1 MFLLPLNLG
10 PSSYA
15 WNLNPSWFYF
25 LLAHYHCLLMYVWYG
40 SSRTL
45 CYLALSGNEVLEKW
59 ESFPSIMSFIATRF
73 SMPPSLHSIQ
83 IRGSSGIYR
92 YWDLK
97 PQPETIA
104 DNLTRSR
111 LWLSVSAVSWDQ
123 GERNNSYFPFGAICV
138 CVCQGKGQHWSM
150 CIILMQGRFV
160 QDVFSFFRNYVDS
173 LHWRSLGC
181 SIWGLRVLLILL
193 ENF

>member
-1 MFLLPLNLG
+1 MFLPLLNLG
-10 PSSYA
+10 PSSCA

-40 SSRTL
+40 SSWTL

-92 YWDLK
+92 HWDLK

-104 DNLTRSR
+104 ENLTGSR
-111 LWLSVSAVSWDQ
+111 LWLSVSAVNWDQ
-123 GERNNSYFPFGAICV
+123 GEREFLFSPFPPFGAICV
-138 CVCQGKGQHWSM
+138 C
-150 CIILMQGRFV
+150 GRGRGSTEACV
-160 QDVFSFFRNYVDS
+160 LSWCKTGLCKIYLVS
-173 LHWRSLGC
+173 L
-181 SIWGLRVLLILL
+181 
-193 ENF
+193 ETM